1 MERVVPEA
9 DRTSVDGQP
18 QPAAARAAA
27 YETPTLVEL
36 GDAARLTRYYSS
48 GAHND
53 GSSDHPRVWWN

>member
-1 MERVVPEA
+1 MEHFVPGA
-9 DRTSVDGQP
+9 NGSSVGAEQP
-18 QPAAARAAA
+18 STPSNAA
-27 YETPTLVEL
+27 YEPPRLVEL

>member
-1 MERVVPEA
+1 MKRVVPEA
-9 DRTSVDGQP
+9 DRPDAAGRE
-18 QPAAARAAA
+18 PAAARDEA
-27 YETPTLVEL
+27 YEPPALVEL